1 MQTIVITGANKGIGF
16 ALAQKL
22 GELGNTIILT
32 ARKNSEGQKALS
44 ELKSAGINC
53 YFFKMDVILSE
64 EIEATAAAIN
74 QQFGKIDVLI
84 NNAGMMHPEEGWIGN
99 STLTVREKALT
110 KTFLTNFIG
119 PWKVSKAFVPLLELS
134 EAGQIVNVSAK
145 IASLTLASDKK
156 NPVYNS
162 KPFAYNASKGAL
174 NQLTVHLA
182 HALRRQK
189 IKVVSIY
196 PGWVQTDMGGEKAT
210 YTPLQAAQQ
219 ISEII
224 LNSAVVSG
232 TFLDFEH
239 ELPW

>member
-16 ALAQKL
+16 ALAQVL
-22 GELGNTIILT
+22 GEIGHTIILT
-32 ARKNSEGQKALS
+32 SRKNSEGLKAVN
-44 ELKSAGINC
+44 ELKSAGIDC
-53 YFFKMDVILSE
+53 HFFKMDVVLNE

-74 QQFGKIDVLI
+74 QQFGKIDILI
-84 NNAGMMHPEEGWIGN
+84 NNAGMMHSEEGWIGN
-99 STLTVREKALT
+99 STLQVSEKALT

-134 EAGQIVNVSAK
+134 DAGQIINVSAK

-156 NPVYNS
+156 NPVFNS

-189 IKVVSIY
+189 IKVISIY
-196 PGWVQTDMGGEKAT
+196 PGWVQTDMGGQNAT
-210 YTPLQAAQQ
+210 YTPLQAARQ
-219 ISEII
+219 IASIVSDSE
-224 LNSAVVSG
+224 VVSG
-232 TFLDFEH
+232 SFLDYEH